1 MGLTARP
8 SKNIDLAKI
17 DEIQSEFF
25 DDETIEKSKSEN
37 NKKATEDKKNKISG
51 AKVNKSKD
59 AEKTVQDSKKKISG
73 TKTTKQVKKIQKDL
87 PGGNRVEQEE
97 NMKIADLLATAKFE
111 GVRHTSRP
119 YTVPRSLT
127 IDLTRLKSKFRSRN
141 LQYTQN
147 ELMDK
152 MVKESL
158 EIVTADN
165 FHDLREK
172 AFGFVKSPENC
183 SRRSV
188 TLTEETVSG
197 MNELK
202 ADLALKHNRRFSAD
216 EVFTTLLAVAFSPLY
231 ENDML

>member
-8 SKNIDLAKI
+8 SKTTDLAKI

-25 DDETIEKSKSEN
+25 DDKPGKISITKETETIAENTPSKSAAVKEN
-37 NKKATEDKKNKISG
+37 RA
-51 AKVNKSKD
+51 AKTKTAKQKLKE
-59 AEKTVQDSKKKISG
+59 EKTKAKITEQPQKVQI
-73 TKTTKQVKKIQKDL
+73 DL
-87 PGGNRVEQEE
+87 PAAEEIEQGSRT
-97 NMKIADLLATAKFE
+97 IADLLATAKFE
-111 GVRHTSRP
+111 GIRHTSRP

-127 IDLTRLKSKFRSRN
+127 IDLTRLKSKFRSRD

-158 EIVTADN
+158 EIINADN
-165 FHDLREK
+165 FQELRER
-172 AFGFVKSPENC
+172 AFEFVKSPDQC

-188 TLTEETVSG
+188 TLTEETALE

-216 EVFTTLLAVAFSPLY
+216 EIFTALLAIAFAPLY
-231 ENDML
+231 ENELI

>member
-1 MGLTARP
+1 MALMTRP
-8 SKNIDLAKI
+8 SKKLELSKI

-25 DDETIEKSKSEN
+25 NDEPADTPKTLESLEINQKPKAPRVVAKSTVMKEKPVPAQI
-37 NKKATEDKKNKISG
+37 KKTMPTQE
-51 AKVNKSKD
+51 AKVLKP
-59 AEKTVQDSKKKISG
+59 TVDMKMQNPDNLD
-73 TKTTKQVKKIQKDL
+73 T
-87 PGGNRVEQEE
+87 EQGS
-97 NMKIADLLATAKFE
+97 MSIAALLATAKTQ

-127 IDLTRLKSKFRSRN
+127 IDLNRLKSKFRTRS

-152 MVKESL
+152 MVNESMAIVDAENFL
-158 EIVTADN
+158 EM
-165 FHDLREK
+165 REK
-172 AFGFVKSPENC
+172 AFSHVKSPEQC

-188 TLTEETVSG
+188 TLTEETASE

-216 EVFTTLLAVAFSPLY
+216 EIFMTLLAVAFMPLY
-231 ENDML
+231 KDNLL

>member
-25 DDETIEKSKSEN
+25 DDKPDEKSKTVK
-37 NKKATEDKKNKISG
+37 NKKAAEKEKNKSSG
-51 AKVNKSKD
+51 AKVNEPKN
-59 AEKTVQDSKKKISG
+59 AEKTVQDSKKKISE
-73 TKTTKQVKKIQKDL
+73 TTERVKEIQKDSSKAEQ
-87 PGGNRVEQEE
+87 VEPKE

-165 FHDLREK
+165 FHDLRET
-172 AFGFVKSPENC
+172 AFEFVKSPENC

-216 EVFTTLLAVAFSPLY
+216 EIFTTLLAVAFSPLY

>member
-8 SKNIDLAKI
+8 SKNIDLEKI

-25 DDETIEKSKSEN
+25 DDKQIKKPKSVKN
-37 NKKATEDKKNKISG
+37 NKSSEAKDKELK
-51 AKVNKSKD
+51 KVNRNN
-59 AEKTVQDSKKKISG
+59 QDSKEELSKK
-73 TKTTKQVKKIQKDL
+73 TEQVKEIQKDL
-87 PGGNRVEQEE
+87 TETEQIEQGS
-97 NMKIADLLATAKFE
+97 MKIAELLATEKFR

-152 MVKESL
+152 MLKESL

-165 FHDLREK
+165 FLELREK
-172 AFGFVKSPENC
+172 AFEFVKSPENC

-188 TLTEETVSG
+188 TLTEETVSE

-202 ADLALKHNRRFSAD
+202 ADLALKHDRRYSAD
-216 EVFTTLLAVAFSPLY
+216 EIFTALLAVAFSTLY
-231 ENDML
+231 ENAML

>member
-1 MGLTARP
+1 MALTAKP
-8 SKNIDLAKI
+8 SKNVDLAKI
-17 DEIQSEFF
+17 DKIQSEFF
-25 DDETIEKSKSEN
+25 DDKPNEKSKTAKTKKASEN
-37 NKKATEDKKNKISG
+37 KQSKSISKKVVESKKAKKVAQHSKRKI
-51 AKVNKSKD
+51 
-59 AEKTVQDSKKKISG
+59 AEL
-73 TKTTKQVKKIQKDL
+73 KTTGKVKKIQEDL
-87 PGGNRVEQEE
+87 PKAEGIEQEE
-97 NMKIADLLATAKFE
+97 NMKIADLLALARFE

-165 FHDLREK
+165 FPDLREK
-172 AFGFVKSPENC
+172 AFGFVKAPENC

-188 TLTEETVSG
+188 TLTEEAVSG

-216 EVFTTLLAVAFSPLY
+216 DIFTTLLAVAFSPLY
-231 ENDML
+231 ENNML